1 MSSNDPVSYGSYGH
15 RAPGSAYSMDSY
27 GPPTAPAL
35 QPGSNDESA
44 PLVQG
49 ALLKDISSAKVR
61 HGFVQKVYGI
71 LFAQLLCTTVVGGLL
86 MQIAGTMMKSNPTMV
101 IALMWLSMIVSIAM
115 ICTLACNRR
124 LARQAPVNYVI
135 LFFFTLAES
144 VMVGFICS
152 TYTVPSVLIV
162 TALTAFVVAGLT
174 LFACQTSF
182 DFTGAGP
189 YLTCALCVLTGIGF
203 CLVIGSMLDDP
214 SGSPAFRAM
223 NVVYAA
229 LGALL
234 FSFYIVYDTQL
245 IVGGK
250 HQNSSQFEIDDYC
263 MAAISLYLDI
273 LNLFTM
279 LLSLFGERR

>member
-1 MSSNDPVSYGSYGH
+1 MSSTDPGAYGSSGL
-15 RAPGSAYSMDSY
+15 RAPSSAYNPDSS

-35 QPGSNDESA
+35 QPGSNDESTR
-44 PLVQG
+44 LVQG
-49 ALLKDISSAKVR
+49 ALLKDISNSKVR
-61 HGFVQKVYGI
+61 HGFIQKVYGI

-86 MQIAGTMMKSNPTMV
+86 MQIAGTIEKSNPGLV
-101 IALMWLSMIVSIAM
+101 IVLMWSSIIVSITM
-115 ICTLACNRR
+115 ICTLACNPP
-124 LARQAPVNYVI
+124 LAREVPINYVI

-162 TALTAFVVAGLT
+162 TAVTAFVVIGLS

-189 YLTCALCVLTGIGF
+189 YLICALFVLMGIGF
-203 CLVIGSMLDDP
+203 CLAIGSMLGFAGD
-214 SGSPAFRAM
+214 PAFKAL
-223 NVVYAA
+223 NILYAGI
-229 LGALL
+229 GALL
-234 FSFYIVYDTQL
+234 FSFYIVFDTQL

-250 HQNSSQFEIDDYC
+250 HENSAEFEIDDYC
-263 MAAISLYLDI
+263 LAAISLYLDI

-279 LLSLFGERR
+279 LLTLLGERR

>member
-1 MSSNDPVSYGSYGH
+1 MSSNGPGSYGSYGL
-15 RAPGSAYSMDSY
+15 RADSY

-35 QPGSNDESA
+35 QPGRNDESA
-44 PLVQG
+44 RLVRG
-49 ALLKDISSAKVR
+49 SLLKDISNSEVR
-61 HGFVQKVYGI
+61 HGFIQKVYGI
-71 LFAQLLCTTVVGGLL
+71 LFAQLLFTTVVGGLL
-86 MQIAGTMMKSNPTMV
+86 MQIAGTMSPAMV
-101 IALMWLSMIVSIAM
+101 LLLMWSSIIVSITM
-115 ICTLACNRR
+115 ICTLACNPV
-124 LARQAPVNYVI
+124 LARQVPVNYVI

-162 TALTAFVVAGLT
+162 TGVTAFVVFGLT

-189 YLTCALCVLTGIGF
+189 YLVCALFVLMGIGF
-203 CLVIGSMLDDP
+203 CLVIGSMLGFAGD
-214 SGSPAFRAM
+214 PAFRAL
-223 NVVYAA
+223 NIVYAA
-229 LGALL
+229 IGALL
-234 FSFYIVYDTQL
+234 FSFYIVFDTQL

-250 HQNSSQFEIDDYC
+250 HENSHEFEIDDYC

-279 LLSLFGERR
+279 LLALFGERR